1 MKDGGKVIFR
11 KKTSTP
17 NSPAVS
23 LGNMKG
29 EVKNQKIHFVKRKI
43 GYGK

>member
-1 MKDGGKVIFR
+1 MKDGGKVIYR
-11 KKTSTP
+11 KITSTP

-29 EVKNQKIHFVKRKI
+29 RAKNQKIHFVKRENRQ
-43 GYGK
+43 